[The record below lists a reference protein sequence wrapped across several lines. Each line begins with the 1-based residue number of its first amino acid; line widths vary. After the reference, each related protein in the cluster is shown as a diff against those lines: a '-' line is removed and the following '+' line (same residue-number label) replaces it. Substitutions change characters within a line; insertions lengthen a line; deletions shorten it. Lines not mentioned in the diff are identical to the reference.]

1 MNSAIQE
8 QILEVMADILKEQPD
23 MRFGQLVSSLA
34 LFAKGPIV
42 SASWDVEDAEFLTAA
57 KRHLENLHGR
67 KEAKLEV
74 RHLTSSVRQ
83 KAAA

>member
-1 MNSAIQE
+1 MLDQASE
-8 QILEVMADILKEQPD
+8 QILVVMEQLLKEQPD

-42 SASWDVEDAEFLTAA
+42 SASWDVEDAEFLVAA
-57 KRHLENLHGR
+57 KWHLENLNDR
-67 KEAKLEV
+67 KDAKPEV
-74 RHLTSSVRQ
+74 RHLTSSSRQ

>member
-1 MNSAIQE
+1 MNTAIQE

-34 LFAKGPIV
+34 LFAKGPIT
-42 SASWDVEDAEFLTAA
+42 SASWDVEDADFLAAA
-57 KRHLENLHGR
+57 KRHLENLRDR

-74 RHLTSSVRQ
+74 RHLTSSMRQ